1 MRNDVKVRDF
11 NNGMQTNHRPVFHAH
26 DSNITKHKPIMQKPS
41 KNNPNL
47 MYLETIK
54 MDKTYM
60 N

>member
-1 MRNDVKVRDF
+1 MKVRDF
-11 NNGMQTNHRPVFHAH
+11 NNDMQTNHRPVFQAR
-26 DSNITKHKPIMQKPS
+26 DNNITKKKAIVQKPS
-41 KNNPNL
+41 KNYPNL

>member
-1 MRNDVKVRDF
+1 MRSDVKVRDF
-11 NNGMQTNHRPVFHAH
+11 NNDMQTNHRPVFQAR
-26 DSNITKHKPIMQKPS
+26 DNNITKKKAIVQKPS
-41 KNNPNL
+41 RNYPNL